1 MYWTIKKSN
10 NQPIRGDLLITKS
23 QPKELPSRKNP
34 GDFDYKDYLNNIK
47 IYDQIKDSNNDFI
60 IVKKNKSSFLDQL
73 YLWNDKLEKKLDKS
87 GLATVSKNT
96 IKTLLLGKRDA
107 LDQELKNAYA
117 KAGVIHVLA
126 ISGLHIGI
134 IMLFLGVVLKPI
146 KSIPGGHWIY
156 VPSILTLLW
165 GFAFFTGGSP
175 SVIRAVTMFTGLV
188 IAKYSLRVSNT
199 FHLLVVSFF
208 LLVVIYPPFLYQV
221 GFQMSYLAV
230 LGIIKLH
237 PLFQKL
243 WQPKNFILKK
253 FGRLILFVWLR
264 KSLLPHSVYTISI
277 NSQDF
282 FSCPI
287 GSYFHFLV
295 FF

>member
-1 MYWTIKKSN
+1 MTSSIFGTINLK
-10 NQPIRGDLLITKS
+10 
-23 QPKELPSRKNP
+23 
-34 GDFDYKDYLNNIK
+34 
-47 IYDQIKDSNNDFI
+47 
-60 IVKKNKSSFLDQL
+60 
-73 YLWNDKLEKKLDKS
+73 KKLDKS
-87 GLATVSKNT
+87 GLAAVSKNT

-117 KAGVIHVLA
+117 KAGVINVLA

-156 VPSILTLLW
+156 VPSILTLLLS
-165 GFAFFTGGSP
+165 FAFFTGGSP
-175 SVIRAVTMFTGLV
+175 SVIRVVTMFTGLV

-237 PLFQKL
+237 PLFQNL
-243 WQPKNFILKK
+243 SISTTMLLFIYILIILLYLLINHKK
-253 FGRLILFVWLR
+253 IKYLIAILSMLLFLQLYVIKVAW
-264 KSLLPHSVYTISI
+264 SASQI
-277 NSQDF
+277 N
-282 FSCPI
+282 
-287 GSYFHFLV
+287 
-295 FF
+295 